1 MQLDPSGQPNY
12 NHAVSRDLRKYATQ
26 TNKRLILG
34 GIGLLYLVGGGLIY
48 SIFGREAAITGVIC
62 LTAGI
67 SPLGLAWLAL
77 NLVGWIAKR
86 ADPDR

>member
-1 MQLDPSGQPNY
+1 
-12 NHAVSRDLRKYATQ
+12 VTRDLRKYATQ

-48 SIFGREAAITGVIC
+48 LIFGREAAITGVIC
-62 LTAGI
+62 LTAGL
-67 SPLGLAWLAL
+67 SPLVLAWLAL
-77 NLVGWIAKR
+77 SLVGWIAKR

>member
-1 MQLDPSGQPNY
+1 MQGHY
-12 NHAVSRDLRKYATQ
+12 NHAVTRDLRRYANQ

-34 GIGLLYLVGGGLIY
+34 GIGLLYVVGGGLIY
-48 SIFGREAAITGVIC
+48 VIFGRDAAISGVIC
-62 LTAGI
+62 LSVGLA
-67 SPLGLAWLAL
+67 PLILAWLAL

>member
-1 MQLDPSGQPNY
+1 MT
-12 NHAVSRDLRKYATQ
+12 RDLRNYARQ

-48 SIFGREAAITGVIC
+48 AFYGREAAITGVIC
-62 LTAGI
+62 LTVGLA
-67 SPLGLAWLAL
+67 PLVLAWLAL
-77 NLVGWIAKR
+77 GVVGWLAQK

>member
-1 MQLDPSGQPNY
+1 MT
-12 NHAVSRDLRKYATQ
+12 RDLRSYAKQ

-34 GIGLLYLVGGGLIY
+34 GIGLLYIVGGGLIY
-48 SIFGREAAITGVIC
+48 AIYGREAAITGVIC
-62 LTAGI
+62 LSVGLA
-67 SPLGLAWLAL
+67 PLILAWLAL